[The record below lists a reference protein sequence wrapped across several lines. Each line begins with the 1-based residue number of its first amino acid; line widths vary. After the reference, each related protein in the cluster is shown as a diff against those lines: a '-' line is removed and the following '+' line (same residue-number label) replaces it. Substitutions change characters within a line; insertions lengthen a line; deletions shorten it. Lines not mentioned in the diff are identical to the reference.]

1 MSNAQA
7 FALIGLTF
15 VATLVLAIGVAK
27 LATRARA
34 AERPALDKL
43 ILAEFAALQRNVVDK
58 AQAAQIAADDH
69 ARALADLQALQQ
81 RIGAATFPSVAG
93 GSLSATAG

>member
-58 AQAAQIAADDH
+58 AAW
-69 ARALADLQALQQ
+69 
-81 RIGAATFPSVAG
+81 F
-93 GSLSATAG
+93 